1 MTDLLGRLAVQLGDR
16 YTLERQLGRGSMAT
30 VVLGKDRRTDR
41 LVAIKVLH
49 PEFALTVGPDRFQRE
64 IRFLAS
70 LAHPNILPILD
81 YATAGN
87 LLYYVMRYAEGGSLE
102 QRLSTSGRF
111 EVAEAIAV
119 TRQVAAAIDHAHS
132 RNIIH
137 RDIKPGNILFDQGRA
152 MVCDFGVARALVA
165 TDDVAISSSGLV
177 VGTPAYASPEQARGS
192 REVDG
197 RTDVYALACVLF
209 EMLTG
214 EPVFSGTTPQAILAR
229 HMNDHPRSI
238 RVVRAD
244 VPESVERAVFA
255 ALSKRR
261 EQRPGTA
268 GEFAALLGG

>member
-1 MTDLLGRLAVQLGDR
+1 MTDLLGLLAVELGDT
-16 YTLERQLGRGSMAT
+16 YNLERQLGRGSMAT
-30 VVLGKDRRTDR
+30 VVLGKERRTGR

-81 YATAGN
+81 FATSGN
-87 LLYYVMRYAEGGSLE
+87 LLYYVMRYADGGSLE
-102 QRLSTSGRF
+102 QRLSESGKLD
-111 EVAEAIAV
+111 VAAAIAV
-119 TRQVAAAIDHAHS
+119 TRQVAEAIDHAHS

-192 REVDG
+192 KEVDG
-197 RTDVYALACVLF
+197 RTDVYGLACVLY

-214 EPVFSGTTPQAILAR
+214 EQVFSGSTPHAILAR
-229 HMNDHPRSI
+229 HINDKPRSI
-238 RVVRAD
+238 RLVR
-244 VPESVERAVFA
+244 PEVSEAVERAVFT
-255 ALSKRR
+255 ALAKGP
-261 EQRPGTA
+261 EQRPRTA
-268 GEFAALLGG
+268 GEFVALLGG